1 MNQILEVGTK
11 IRSYDFFGVV
21 DYYIEGVIV
30 DVDTLNRYYGVKVLK
45 QMRGGDET
53 IRQNFVDVDFMGQ
66 RMVDDKWNRIEVI
79 A

>member
-30 DVDTLNRYYGVKVLK
+30 DVDTLNRYYDVKVLK
-45 QMRGGDET
+45 QMSGGDET
-53 IRQNFVDVDFMGQ
+53 IRQNFVNVDFMGQ

-79 A
+79 V

>member
-1 MNQILEVGTK
+1 MNQNLQVGTK

-30 DVDTLNRYYGVKVLK
+30 DVDLLNRVYGVKVAK
-45 QMRGGDET
+45 TIHGGKEAT
-53 IRQNFVDVDFMGQ
+53 GHKFVDVDFMGQ
-66 RMVDDKWNRIEVI
+66 RMVDDRWDRIEVI

>member
-30 DVDTLNRYYGVKVLK
+30 DVDSSNHCYGVKVLK
-45 QMRGGDET
+45 QMRGGDERVT
-53 IRQNFVDVDFMGQ
+53 FHYACVYFVGTH
-66 RMVDDKWNRIEVI
+66 MVDDKWNRIEVI